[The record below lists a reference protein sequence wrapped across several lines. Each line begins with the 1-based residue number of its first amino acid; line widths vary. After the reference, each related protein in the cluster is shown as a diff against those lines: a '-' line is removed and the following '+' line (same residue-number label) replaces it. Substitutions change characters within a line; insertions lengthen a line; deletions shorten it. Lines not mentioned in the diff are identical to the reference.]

1 LDYLRAAGDGARI
14 ASIKC
19 WYEPKSE
26 FFNGLQV
33 TYECANKEKLKGG
46 KNMVRQGD
54 FEEDEMRFV
63 KNEVLVSVTVYF
75 AHFVCGIRFQTDKRD
90 RLFGSD
96 WARVST
102 TLVAPAGTCI
112 MAFYG
117 SIGRL
122 FETMGCYVVV
132 NDNSK
137 GHRSAHHGRSGTKHL
152 STNKK
157 QAHQHVKTMTSMNA
171 EGDGGTTHSR
181 KKSKRKNKYETD

>member
-1 LDYLRAAGDGARI
+1 
-14 ASIKC
+14 
-19 WYEPKSE
+19 
-26 FFNGLQV
+26 
-33 TYECANKEKLKGG
+33 
-46 KNMVRQGD
+46 MVRQGD
-54 FEEDEMRFV
+54 FQEDEMRFQP
-63 KNEVLVSVTVYF
+63 KEVLISVTVYF

-96 WARVST
+96 WARMST

-132 NDNSK
+132 NDQSSK
-137 GHRSAHHGRSGTKHL
+137 GNRNAHHGRSGTKQL

-157 QAHQHVKTMTSMNA
+157 KQNQHVKTMTMTSQN

-181 KKSKRKNKYETD
+181 KKSKRKNRYDD